1 MQERF
6 SNRTCDVK
14 SRKEQSDLAYGE
26 NVFLLLQK
34 LSTEA
39 YTLTPSLLLHEAGC
53 KSMKSENDNVHF

>member
-14 SRKEQSDLAYGE
+14 SRKEQSALAYGE
-26 NVFLLLQK
+26 NVFLLDQK

-39 YTLTPSLLLHEAGC
+39 YTLTPSLLLHE
-53 KSMKSENDNVHF
+53 MKKNDNVHF